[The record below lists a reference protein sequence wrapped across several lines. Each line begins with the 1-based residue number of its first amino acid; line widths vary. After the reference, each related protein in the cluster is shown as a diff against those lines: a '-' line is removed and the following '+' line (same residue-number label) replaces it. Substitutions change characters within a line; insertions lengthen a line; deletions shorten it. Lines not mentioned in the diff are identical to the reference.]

1 MYWRV
6 ILADSHHEAI
16 IEKWDYDRFCDARGR
31 IEAVSKALT
40 DGKHNDTHVHIKRVP
55 DYEVTEE

>member
-1 MYWRV
+1 MYWQV
-6 ILADSHHEAI
+6 KLADSHLEEI

-40 DGKHNDTHVHIKRVP
+40 GGKHNDLHLHIKRVP
-55 DYEVTEE
+55 DYEVTDQ